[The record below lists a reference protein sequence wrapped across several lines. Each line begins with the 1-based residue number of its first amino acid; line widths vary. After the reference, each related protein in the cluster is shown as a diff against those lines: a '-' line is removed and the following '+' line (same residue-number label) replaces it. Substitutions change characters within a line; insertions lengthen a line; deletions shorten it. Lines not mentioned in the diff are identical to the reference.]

1 MAQVIVREGE
11 SLESAIRRFG
21 RKVDDEKILKDY
33 RDKQYFMKPSKVR
46 REAKKAALRK
56 QELKNRRTN
65 QMINNSD
72 RK

>member
-65 QMINNSD
+65 QMIDNSD

>member
-11 SLESAIRRFG
+11 PLESAIRRFG

>member
-46 REAKKAALRK
+46 RKAKKAALRK

>member
-11 SLESAIRRFG
+11 SLESAIKRFG

-33 RDKQYFMKPSKVR
+33 RDKQYYVKPSKIR
-46 REAKKAALRK
+46 REAKKAALKK

-65 QMINNSD
+65 QMISNSD

>member
-65 QMINNSD
+65 QMISNSD

>member
-46 REAKKAALRK
+46 REAKKTALRK

>member
-11 SLESAIRRFG
+11 LIESAIRRFG

-33 RDKQYFMKPSKVR
+33 RDNQYFMKPSKVR